1 LFEVLLRDNYSEMP
15 FTEGRGVS
23 IADSYLAYLIVSA
36 VTAAILL
43 GLLLIYACKFYPS
56 VPITGILALLIFNDL
71 LQIIF
76 EMGSYFQ
83 QPPVL
88 ICIVSIIGTTFF
100 RLAAC
105 MPLQIQ
111 IIGSSSSLNSS
122 IARRLV
128 PISK

>member
-1 LFEVLLRDNYSEMP
+1 MA
-15 FTEGRGVS
+15 FTEGRGVT
-23 IADSYLAYLIVSA
+23 IADSYLAYLVVSA
-36 VTAAILL
+36 ITAAILFT
-43 GLLLIYACKFYPS
+43 LLLIYSCKFYPS

-71 LQIIF
+71 LQLIF

-105 MPLQIQ
+105 KNL
-111 IIGSSSSLNSS
+111 
-122 IARRLV
+122 
-128 PISK
+128 PI

>member
-1 LFEVLLRDNYSEMP
+1 MP

-23 IADSYLAYLIVSA
+23 IANSYLAYLIVSA
-36 VTAAILL
+36 ITAAILFI
-43 GLLLIYACKFYPS
+43 LLIIYSCKFYPS

-71 LQIIF
+71 LQLIF

-83 QPPVL
+83 QPPVV

-105 MPLQIQ
+105 TLLGI
-111 IIGSSSSLNSS
+111 
-122 IARRLV
+122 
-128 PISK
+128 